1 MKDIIEEL
9 FSLQDIKYRDFH
21 SALMPTVPK
30 EKIIGV
36 RIPLVRR
43 LARSLMKN
51 ERARDFT
58 RELPH
63 IYYEENNLHAF
74 IICEERDVKRLF
86 DELDRFLPFVD
97 NWATCDSLRPK
108 ILSSYKKE
116 LIEKIDEWLKSSHE
130 YTVRFAIEMLMVH
143 FLDDDFDI
151 SLAERVAKTESDGY
165 YINMMCAWYFA
176 TALAKQWD
184 SIFPFIKEN
193 RLPLWVHNKAIRKA
207 IESYRITKDQKE
219 ILRGLQR

>member
-21 SALMPTVPK
+21 SALLPTVPK

-36 RIPLVRR
+36 RIPSVRR
-43 LARSLMKN
+43 LARSLMKD

>member
-43 LARSLMKN
+43 LARSLMKD

>member
-43 LARSLMKN
+43 LARSLMKD

-63 IYYEENNLHAF
+63 IY
-74 IICEERDVKRLF
+74 
-86 DELDRFLPFVD
+86 
-97 NWATCDSLRPK
+97 
-108 ILSSYKKE
+108 
-116 LIEKIDEWLKSSHE
+116 
-130 YTVRFAIEMLMVH
+130 
-143 FLDDDFDI
+143 
-151 SLAERVAKTESDGY
+151 
-165 YINMMCAWYFA
+165 
-176 TALAKQWD
+176 
-184 SIFPFIKEN
+184 
-193 RLPLWVHNKAIRKA
+193 
-207 IESYRITKDQKE
+207 
-219 ILRGLQR
+219 

>member
-1 MKDIIEEL
+1 M
-9 FSLQDIKYRDFH
+9 
-21 SALMPTVPK
+21 
-30 EKIIGV
+30 
-36 RIPLVRR
+36 
-43 LARSLMKN
+43 
-51 ERARDFT
+51 
-58 RELPH
+58 
-63 IYYEENNLHAF
+63 
-74 IICEERDVKRLF
+74 KRLF